1 MDWSSSWCNA
11 SSSRED
17 TRPSLCSDRLRR
29 RERVIMRFGL
39 DPLMLDCDGGGDGE
53 ELSAPPSWLGIA
65 TSPSSVLF
73 PTFSGE
79 ADTIVPGMG

>member
-1 MDWSSSWCNA
+1 
-11 SSSRED
+11 
-17 TRPSLCSDRLRR
+17 
-29 RERVIMRFGL
+29 MRFGL